1 MSMDEE
7 YASYQTRSRWHISR
21 AGLVVILIVANLV
34 ISVIGGITGFVL
46 LSNTDASWARTVRNV
61 LHVGDVT
68 SVTIPTHETVTLT
81 ESSAVIDASKKV
93 SPSVVAI
100 SGSQQ
105 VTDFYGRVSSQES
118 GGSGF
123 ILTSDGLIVT
133 NRHVVDGVNTTYKVI
148 LSDGRI
154 LDATVKAIDTL
165 NDLAIVKVDAKDLPT
180 VEIGSST
187 DLQIG
192 QTVIAIGNALG
203 QFQNSVTL
211 GVVSAKGRTLSAGD
225 TTASSETLTD
235 LIQTDAAINP
245 GNSGGP
251 LVNVRGQVV
260 GINTAIASQSGG
272 SEGIGFAISIDS
284 IKSVLDSVRKTGKI
298 VRAYLGIRT
307 QTIDKSL
314 QQIDNLSVD
323 YGAFVVAG
331 TNPITQPA
339 VATGSPADK
348 AGIKAGDIIL
358 EINGERID
366 SNHPLPSRIAKY
378 QVGDSVTVKLQRAGK
393 EQTMKVTLGELPQ
406 S

>member
-1 MSMDEE
+1 MSMDDE
-7 YASYQTRSRWHISR
+7 YASYQTRSRWHVSR
-21 AGLVVILIVANLV
+21 AGLIIILIVANLL
-34 ISVIGGITGFVL
+34 ISIAGGVTGFVL
-46 LSNTDASWARTVRNV
+46 LSNTDAGWARTLRTV
-61 LHVGDVT
+61 LHIGDAN
-68 SVTIPTHETVTLT
+68 SLTIPTHETVSLT

-93 SPSVVAI
+93 SPAVVAI
-100 SGSQQ
+100 SGTQQ
-105 VTDFYGRVSSQES
+105 VTNFFGGTSTQES

-133 NRHVVDGVNTTYKVI
+133 NRHVVDGLNTSYKVI

-154 LDATVKAIDTL
+154 LDATIKAIDTL

-211 GVVSAKGRTLSAGD
+211 GVVSAKGRTLSTND
-225 TTASSETLTD
+225 TQATTSETLTD

-284 IKSVLDSVRKTGKI
+284 IKNVLDSVRKTGKI
-298 VRAYLGIRT
+298 IRPYLGVRT
-307 QTIDKSL
+307 QTVDKSL
-314 QQIDNLSVD
+314 QQLDNLSVD
-323 YGAFVVAG
+323 HGALVVPGADAS
-331 TNPITQPA
+331 QSA
-339 VATGSPADK
+339 VVPGSPADK
-348 AGIKAGDIIL
+348 AGIKQGDILL
-358 EINGERID
+358 EVNGEQINTD
-366 SNHPLPSRIAKY
+366 NPLPARVAEYK
-378 QVGDSVTVKLQRAGK
+378 VGDTVSIKLLRDGK
-393 EQTMKVTLGELPQ
+393 EQTIKATLGELPQ

>member
-7 YASYQTRSRWHISR
+7 YASYQTRSRWHVSR
-21 AGLVVILIVANLV
+21 AGLVIILIVANLL
-34 ISVIGGITGFVL
+34 ISIAGGVTGFVL
-46 LSNTDASWARTVRNV
+46 LSNTDAGWARTLRTV
-61 LHVGDVT
+61 LHIGDAN
-68 SVTIPTHETVTLT
+68 SLTIPTHETVSLT

-93 SPSVVAI
+93 SPAVVAI
-100 SGSQQ
+100 SGTQQ
-105 VTDFYGRVSSQES
+105 VTNFFGGTSTQES

-133 NRHVVDGVNTTYKVI
+133 NRHVVDGVNTAYKVI

-154 LDATVKAIDTL
+154 LDATIKAIDTL

-180 VEIGSST
+180 VEIGSSG

-211 GVVSAKGRTLSAGD
+211 GVVSAKGRTLSTND
-225 TTASSETLTD
+225 TQAASETLTD

-284 IKSVLDSVRKTGKI
+284 IKNVLDSVRKTGKI
-298 VRAYLGIRT
+298 VRPYLGVRT

-314 QQIDNLSVD
+314 QQLDNLTVDHGALVVPGSDPSQPSV
-323 YGAFVVAG
+323 V
-331 TNPITQPA
+331 P
-339 VATGSPADK
+339 GSPADK
-348 AGIKAGDIIL
+348 AGIKQGDILL
-358 EINGERID
+358 EVNGEQINAD
-366 SNHPLPSRIAKY
+366 NPLTARVSEYK
-378 QVGDSVTVKLQRAGK
+378 VGDTVTIKIQRDGK
-393 EQTMKVTLGELPQ
+393 EQTIKATLGELPQ
-406 S
+406 N